1 MFSFEANVGIET
13 CISLQAIVS
22 MVRGGKKYDV
32 KLSLDGCTEIIDMR
46 LEKKFLEKYFANE
59 LNNFQPTRKPA
70 KSSKENKPNQ
80 DIRKMLQKANFEG
93 AIASVSNSGTDDG
106 VKAEQ
111 TIEKKLSEK
120 RKLQS
125 PLRVQNPKESK
136 RPNKNQS
143 YNEENSAPRLEFSLG
158 IDDISDLCEQL
169 NSSSIE
175 PKSEINAE
183 NSSDSD
189 EEFVSLA
196 SRIKSK

>member
-1 MFSFEANVGIET
+1 MFSFDANIGIES
-13 CISLQAIVS
+13 CISLKEIVS
-22 MVRGGKKYDV
+22 MVRRGKKYDV

-46 LEKKFLEKYFANE
+46 LEKRFLEKYFANE
-59 LNNFQPTRKPA
+59 LNNFQPIRSS

-80 DIRKMLQKANFEG
+80 DIRKMLQKKNLEG
-93 AIASVSNSGTDDG
+93 ATAGGAANQ
-106 VKAEQ
+106 AEQ
-111 TIEKKLSEK
+111 TNANNLSKKRE
-120 RKLQS
+120 LQS

-143 YNEENSAPRLEFSLG
+143 YTEENSAPRLEFSLG
-158 IDDISDLCEQL
+158 IDDISDLCDQL

-175 PKSEINAE
+175 PKPEMNAE

>member
-1 MFSFEANVGIET
+1 MFSFEANIGIES
-13 CISLQAIVS
+13 CISLKEIVS

-32 KLSLDGCTEIIDMR
+32 KLSLGGCAEIIDMR
-46 LEKKFLEKYFANE
+46 LEKRFLEKYFANE
-59 LNNFQPTRKPA
+59 LNNFQPIKSS

-80 DIRKMLQKANFEG
+80 DIRRMLLKKNLEGVTAEGGANQAG
-93 AIASVSNSGTDDG
+93 
-106 VKAEQ
+106 Q
-111 TIEKKLSEK
+111 TNEKKLSEK

-175 PKSEINAE
+175 PTSEINAE